1 MTPLAAAAAS
11 GAVKPGG
18 SRDGSAGRGV
28 PSLLREE
35 GWWVGWGGVKSLTQ
49 ETLHHCSGAAAL
61 SLSSEVIDHGRQ
73 QQTCASQLSGGR
85 GGGGGRGWKG
95 DADLDKGSPA
105 SHTSHS
111 E

>member
-1 MTPLAAAAAS
+1 MTPLAAAAAAS

-35 GWWVGWGGVKSLTQ
+35 GWWVGGVGGVKSLTQ

-85 GGGGGRGWKG
+85 GGGGLEG
-95 DADLDKGSPA
+95 
-105 SHTSHS
+105 
-111 E
+111 

>member
-1 MTPLAAAAAS
+1 MDLPAGAS
-11 GAVKPGG
+11 HHSSGRRVGG
-18 SRDGSAGRGV
+18 WEGV
-28 PSLLREE
+28 
-35 GWWVGWGGVKSLTQ
+35 GGVKSLTQ

-73 QQTCASQLSGGR
+73 QQTCASQLSGG
-85 GGGGGRGWKG
+85 GVWKG